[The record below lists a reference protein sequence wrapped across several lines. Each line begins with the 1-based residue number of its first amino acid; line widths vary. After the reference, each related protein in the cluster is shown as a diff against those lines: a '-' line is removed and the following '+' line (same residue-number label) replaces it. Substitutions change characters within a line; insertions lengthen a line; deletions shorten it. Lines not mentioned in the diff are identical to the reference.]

1 MRNFRLLLLCMTFA
15 ILAPTLSHSLS
26 AQGNGA
32 LFTDEATAKQ
42 LYFSGNMHEA
52 ARHFEELL
60 RVDSLH
66 YEYNIF
72 AGLSL
77 LNSHIDYNKAVVYFK
92 RALKNP
98 KPDPYLYFYLGQAQM
113 LCYQFD
119 EAIEQFNIFISKK
132 VKDDKGDLPPQR
144 YIEMCENAKLL
155 ISLRNEVTIENLGS
169 EVNSPYPDFRAFVTA
184 NENMLYFTSK
194 QPQNSGATLDV
205 DGFKMGDIYCSE
217 RVNGQWT
224 KAKKLQSPIN
234 SALIEELAGVT
245 SDGETLLLYFNN
257 DKGFDDIFISK
268 KEKKVYSRPEMLSL
282 TVNSEQSEEAAMIS
296 PDGNWIFFSSNR
308 PGGFGG
314 MDIYFSRR
322 LPNGEWSNPKN
333 AGANINTEYDDNFPY
348 LAPDG
353 ETFYFSSM
361 GHNSMG
367 GYDLFRSTWNA
378 DEQFF
383 AIPEN
388 LAFPINT
395 PDDNMTISVTKSGRY
410 AYIADFRPNG
420 IGEMDIYKVT
430 FQEVAAPFTVVK
442 GEIAHVDSAALM
454 TSLDRY
460 KVIIRD
466 AGTKAQIGTYRPDLH
481 DGKFTFILQPG
492 FYLVDFYTDGKAA
505 KSIELVIEDHEPDKE
520 LRSIMLG
527 E

>member
-1 MRNFRLLLLCMTFA
+1 MLCCLA
-15 ILAPTLSHSLS
+15 IIMGMMQPYPLV

-32 LFTDEATAKQ
+32 LFTDDATAKQ

-52 ARHFEELL
+52 ARHFDELL

-72 AGLSL
+72 AGLSY
-77 LNSHIDYNKAVVYFK
+77 LNSHIDYSKSVTYFK

-98 KPDPYLYFYLGQAQM
+98 KPDPYLYFYLGQAYM
-113 LCYQFD
+113 LNYQFD
-119 EAIEQFNIFISKK
+119 EAIEQFNLFISKK
-132 VKDDKGDLPPQR
+132 VKADDSDLSPQR

-155 ISLRNEVTIENLGS
+155 ISLRNEVTIENLGN
-169 EVNSPYPDFRAFVTA
+169 EVNTPYPDFRAFVTA
-184 NENMLYFTSK
+184 DENMLYFTSK
-194 QPQNSGATLDV
+194 QPQNSGATPDV
-205 DGFKMGDIYCSE
+205 DGFKMGDIYCAE
-217 RVNGQWT
+217 RVNGKWN

-245 SDGETLLLYFNN
+245 SNGETLLLYFNN
-257 DKGFDDIFISK
+257 DKGFDDIFVSK
-268 KEKKVYSRPEMLSL
+268 KDKKVFSRPEMLSL

-333 AGANINTEYDDNFPY
+333 AGSNVNTEYDDNFPY
-348 LAPDG
+348 IAPDG
-353 ETFYFSSM
+353 ETFFFSSM

-367 GYDLFRSTWNA
+367 GYDLFRTTWNA
-378 DEQFF
+378 EEQFF
-383 AIPEN
+383 SVPEN

-395 PDDNMTISVTKSGRY
+395 PGDNMTISVTKSGRY

-420 IGEMDIYKVT
+420 CGEMDIYKVT
-430 FQEVAAPFTVVK
+430 FQEVAAPYSVVK
-442 GEIAHVDSAALM
+442 GEIAQVDSAALM
-454 TSLDRY
+454 SSLDRY

-466 AGTKAQIGTYRPDLH
+466 AGTKAQVGTYRPDLH

-492 FYLVDFYTDGKAA
+492 FYLVDFYTDEKAA
-505 KSIELVIEDHEPDKE
+505 KSVELVIEDREPDKN
-520 LRSIMLG
+520 LRSIKLG